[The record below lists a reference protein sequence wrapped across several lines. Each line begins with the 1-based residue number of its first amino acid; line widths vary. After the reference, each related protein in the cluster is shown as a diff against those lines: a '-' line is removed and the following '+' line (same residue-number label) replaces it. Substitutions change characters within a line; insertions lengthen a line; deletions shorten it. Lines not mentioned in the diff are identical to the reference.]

1 MTVRFIGSL
10 IKYLIYISL
19 ILIAAGAALF
29 WFDTGSWL
37 VKPIAE
43 RAAGFFL
50 HPTRLEISTLE
61 GSLRNGYTLDGLR
74 LISGDKDILT
84 LSHASIS
91 PDWDLIL
98 AGSDG
103 LPYVKSLT
111 VKGLSSDLESVNEI
125 ASLFASS
132 NDETPSDNAPINLKI
147 NPANVAIEDVFFGTP
162 YADLLLDALTL
173 DDAGN
178 FTLNAD
184 MISRDNIFPL
194 RMKARMKFSPAEIV
208 SSDLHIGSKGT
219 GKLSGTLEPLK
230 ARLDLTALSLEEIM
244 SFIPASLDASG
255 RIDGRILAEDSDGIM
270 TASGVVAMPRA
281 SIMDIPLNFR
291 LPFTYS
297 TSNTFTLDG
306 ATLTTKAAAFTLRA
320 SGDINAMRY
329 SAKGEGRNISLTEIG
344 RMFAPESGLIG
355 EGGYVSFNASTA
367 ISPDIMQTLFNQTTA
382 DIKAEIPG
390 VTAMGINAAE
400 NVSAHVKLTPGKA
413 PGISLSGKAFG
424 GKLFARGEA
433 IHDADGSIKPDGVV
447 VSVVNLDIPTLM
459 RAVPQ
464 LSGMMKDVNP
474 SGKITARAKISEAL
488 RVNTRI
494 TSDRL
499 GAYGVALTGIDAD
512 ADYDVRNQT
521 AELHGLTANFGRGRI
536 TASGGAD
543 IGSGKFHAHAD
554 GNNIE
559 LRNIPQLKQVEGSY
573 GVKAEAS
580 GNFNDLKSIKA
591 EAVLTARNAGY
602 AGVRGGNADIPA
614 SMAGGVVKV
623 SDASIRFPG
632 SSANLNAH
640 ANIIDT
646 SFNVK
651 ANADNLDLRFIPQ
664 LKQLAGRY
672 TAKIDASGK
681 YSDIKTITAD
691 AHITAKNA
699 GYNGIKLG
707 DAEIPATFRNGVVTV
722 SNARANLPGGSANLN
737 ATANIND
744 STFKADADIRNLDL
758 RFIPELKRVSGKYS
772 AKVDASGKYTDI
784 NAITANARITATNA
798 GYDGMNFGNADI
810 PLSIRS
816 GVVHVNSARASL
828 PGGNLT
834 LNGNANVRNINNPV
848 IDLTASTNGVN
859 IARLLNALNVKG
871 ANVSGNASGFVTVR
885 GNAKSPSFNVKLEAA
900 NVKAAGVADI
910 PSALIKAEGNMK
922 KVYLKDIQAK
932 FNGATIT
939 GAGNILPDM
948 NNVMAS
954 RMNIDTTLKR
964 LDLKALLK
972 KFMEKPPVDGV
983 IDAKAGIR
991 GTFSQPV
998 LDLQLTKPIYQ
1009 GKTEI
1014 NDIAASVRSP
1024 RPNHFRVNAKARIGT
1039 FKPEADIDIRNNN
1052 GVIAYTVDS
1061 KPLDINSA
1069 IETQMPA
1076 MSGIAKGYATVHV
1089 QGSTAP
1095 NSSIIINAKSPE
1107 ISIIDKVKVQDIA
1120 FPVTYYPSK
1129 SLAEMKRGTAKLS
1142 DGAITSSFTA
1152 DMKENLTE
1160 WRSSVKVEH
1169 LDLGKLAAPFMPEGE
1184 LVGKADA
1191 NMTAKGTST
1200 QYITLSF
1207 ADGKFSTG
1215 PGCLRKIAI
1224 LDRVTPTKQISFEKI
1239 NGSFF
1244 WDGKDLFLNPG
1255 TGARAGNDE
1264 PLYRYFT
1271 INGAMGIP
1279 GKGLKLLCD
1288 GRFDLKLLDQLL
1300 GAMKGI
1306 FQYMTGSLMRS
1317 VLRDA
1322 AGRVLGVKSR
1332 DYQNVSFTLAN
1343 SWQDLHLRNL
1353 QVTKPIEDILPID
1366 ILNRDEEK
1374 QKETTQFNLRL
1385 KIPTG
1390 KGDPSIEEESPGD
1403 QFKKQLID
1411 NLFNIGM

>member
-1 MTVRFIGSL
+1 MRFIGSL

-413 PGISLSGKAFG
+413 PGVSLSGKAFG

-433 IHDADGSIKPDGVV
+433 VHDADGSIKPDGVV

-464 LSGMMKDVNP
+464 LSGMVKDVNP

-543 IGSGKFHAHAD
+543 IGSGEFHAHAD

-559 LRNIPQLKQVEGSY
+559 LRNIPQLKQIEGSY

-602 AGVRGGNADIPA
+602 VGVRGGNADIPA
-614 SMAGGVVKV
+614 
-623 SDASIRFPG
+623 
-632 SSANLNAH
+632 
-640 ANIIDT
+640 
-646 SFNVK
+646 
-651 ANADNLDLRFIPQ
+651 
-664 LKQLAGRY
+664 
-672 TAKIDASGK
+672 
-681 YSDIKTITAD
+681 
-691 AHITAKNA
+691 
-699 GYNGIKLG
+699 
-707 DAEIPATFRNGVVTV
+707 
-722 SNARANLPGGSANLN
+722 
-737 ATANIND
+737 
-744 STFKADADIRNLDL
+744 
-758 RFIPELKRVSGKYS
+758 
-772 AKVDASGKYTDI
+772 
-784 NAITANARITATNA
+784 
-798 GYDGMNFGNADI
+798 
-810 PLSIRS
+810 
-816 GVVHVNSARASL
+816 
-828 PGGNLT
+828 
-834 LNGNANVRNINNPV
+834 
-848 IDLTASTNGVN
+848 
-859 IARLLNALNVKG
+859 
-871 ANVSGNASGFVTVR
+871 
-885 GNAKSPSFNVKLEAA
+885 
-900 NVKAAGVADI
+900 
-910 PSALIKAEGNMK
+910 
-922 KVYLKDIQAK
+922 
-932 FNGATIT
+932 
-939 GAGNILPDM
+939 
-948 NNVMAS
+948 
-954 RMNIDTTLKR
+954 
-964 LDLKALLK
+964 
-972 KFMEKPPVDGV
+972 
-983 IDAKAGIR
+983 
-991 GTFSQPV
+991 
-998 LDLQLTKPIYQ
+998 
-1009 GKTEI
+1009 
-1014 NDIAASVRSP
+1014 
-1024 RPNHFRVNAKARIGT
+1024 
-1039 FKPEADIDIRNNN
+1039 
-1052 GVIAYTVDS
+1052 
-1061 KPLDINSA
+1061 
-1069 IETQMPA
+1069 
-1076 MSGIAKGYATVHV
+1076 
-1089 QGSTAP
+1089 
-1095 NSSIIINAKSPE
+1095 
-1107 ISIIDKVKVQDIA
+1107 
-1120 FPVTYYPSK
+1120 
-1129 SLAEMKRGTAKLS
+1129 
-1142 DGAITSSFTA
+1142 
-1152 DMKENLTE
+1152 
-1160 WRSSVKVEH
+1160 
-1169 LDLGKLAAPFMPEGE
+1169 
-1184 LVGKADA
+1184 
-1191 NMTAKGTST
+1191 
-1200 QYITLSF
+1200 
-1207 ADGKFSTG
+1207 
-1215 PGCLRKIAI
+1215 
-1224 LDRVTPTKQISFEKI
+1224 
-1239 NGSFF
+1239 
-1244 WDGKDLFLNPG
+1244 
-1255 TGARAGNDE
+1255 
-1264 PLYRYFT
+1264 
-1271 INGAMGIP
+1271 
-1279 GKGLKLLCD
+1279 
-1288 GRFDLKLLDQLL
+1288 
-1300 GAMKGI
+1300 
-1306 FQYMTGSLMRS
+1306 
-1317 VLRDA
+1317 
-1322 AGRVLGVKSR
+1322 
-1332 DYQNVSFTLAN
+1332 
-1343 SWQDLHLRNL
+1343 
-1353 QVTKPIEDILPID
+1353 
-1366 ILNRDEEK
+1366 
-1374 QKETTQFNLRL
+1374 
-1385 KIPTG
+1385 
-1390 KGDPSIEEESPGD
+1390 
-1403 QFKKQLID
+1403 
-1411 NLFNIGM
+1411 